1 MDSALSWRFA
11 ARRSAPSMVVP
22 LISAATLSAGLHGSA
37 LRVSLSA
44 PLVCVASF
52 GKGTTIPCRTRLARN
67 ADKFTESINLTRA
80 EYQGWRSCGF
90 LSVKAVYIGNKRTES
105 LSALPFQSINRII
118 QRIADHSSSNRSRK
132 ATDLS
137 HMRVL

>member
-22 LISAATLSAGLHGSA
+22 LISAATLSAGRHQSA

-44 PLVCVASF
+44 PLVYVASF

-67 ADKFTESINLTRA
+67 ADKLTESINLTWT
-80 EYQGWRSCGF
+80 EYQSTAAKVMVGQLERKMINLYFAKRLNNARHGAPRTRPCYYIRS
-90 LSVKAVYIGNKRTES
+90 V
-105 LSALPFQSINRII
+105 
-118 QRIADHSSSNRSRK
+118 H
-132 ATDLS
+132 
-137 HMRVL
+137 